1 MVAFVSAE
9 RRAENRLTAGVRK
22 GSLSTERGEEHVMKS
37 VAEIICELLAQGE
50 EAVLATIISHEGST
64 PRTAGTHMVIS
75 RDGKG
80 HGSIGGGT
88 LEARVLEVARELLSG
103 GCSRIISFE
112 LSYEGV
118 AAAEMIC
125 GGRLGVLLD
134 RLIPTTESVVVFNRW
149 LQAQTNR
156 EDCLFVSVI
165 VGGEGDIERI
175 DHCLILAD
183 GTVHGCFP
191 LSSSALHEV
200 ATQGRAPRPI
210 LVAKIENSTVVVEP
224 ARKPKTVHLFGA
236 GHVARPTAHMAFLVG
251 FRVEVMDD
259 RDEFANEGRFPYAD
273 VIRVLPDF
281 NRIVSEVA
289 VDGDSFVVIVTR
301 GHEHDKTVL
310 AQILKTEAC
319 YVGMIGSRRKRDAI
333 YRALLTEGFTQ
344 EDLRRV
350 HCPIGLDIGAE
361 TPEEI
366 AVSIVAELIRHR
378 ARGLE

>member
-1 MVAFVSAE
+1 
-9 RRAENRLTAGVRK
+9 
-22 GSLSTERGEEHVMKS
+22 MKS
-37 VAEIICELLAQGE
+37 VAEIVCALLAKGE
-50 EAVLATIISHEGST
+50 EAVLATIIGHQGST
-64 PRTAGTHMVIS
+64 PRTAGTQMVIS
-75 RDGKG
+75 QDGKG

-88 LEARVLEVARELLSG
+88 LEARVLEVAREILSG
-103 GCSRIISFE
+103 RCPRIISFD
-112 LSYEGV
+112 LSYEAV
-118 AAAEMIC
+118 AGAEMIC
-125 GGRLGVLLD
+125 GGRVEVLLD
-134 RLIPTTESVVVFNRW
+134 HIIPTTENAAVFNRW
-149 LQAQTNR
+149 RQAQAES
-156 EDCLFVSVI
+156 EDCLFVTVTF
-165 VGGEGDIERI
+165 GGEGDIGRI
-175 DHCLILAD
+175 DRCLILAD

-200 ATQGRAPRPI
+200 ATQGRGPRPI
-210 LVAKIENSTVVVEP
+210 LVAKLENSIVVVERG
-224 ARKPKTVHLFGA
+224 RKPKTVHLFGA
-236 GHVARPTAHMAFLVG
+236 GHVARPTAHMASLVG

-259 RDEFANEGRFPYAD
+259 RDEFANAARFPDAE

-281 NRIVSEVA
+281 KRLVSEVA

-333 YRALLTEGFTQ
+333 YRALLTEGFTR

-350 HCPIGLDIGAE
+350 HCPIGLEIGAE

-378 ARGLE
+378 ARGPA

>member
-1 MVAFVSAE
+1 
-9 RRAENRLTAGVRK
+9 
-22 GSLSTERGEEHVMKS
+22 MKS
-37 VAEIICELLAQGE
+37 IAEIICELLATGE
-50 EAVLATIISHEGST
+50 EVVLATIVGRQGST
-64 PRTAGTHMVIS
+64 PRTAGTHMVVS

-88 LEARVLEVARELLSG
+88 LEARVLEVAGELFSVR
-103 GCSRIISFE
+103 CARIISFD

-118 AAAEMIC
+118 GTTDMIC
-125 GGRLGVLLD
+125 GGRVEVLLD
-134 RLIPTTESVVVFNRW
+134 RVIPTTENVAVFNRW
-149 LQAQTNR
+149 RQAQADR
-156 EDCLFVSVI
+156 EDCLLVTVTF
-165 VGGEGDIERI
+165 GGEGGIERI
-175 DHCLILAD
+175 DRCLILAD

-191 LSSSALHEV
+191 LSSSALCEV

-210 LVAKIENSTVVVEP
+210 LLMKLENSTVVVEP
-224 ARKPKTVHLFGA
+224 ARKFKTLHLFGA
-236 GHVARPTAHMAFLVG
+236 GHVARPTAHIASLVG

-259 RDEFANEGRFPYAD
+259 RDEFANTGRFPDAD
-273 VIRVLPDF
+273 KIRVLPDF
-281 NRIVSEVA
+281 NRVVSEAA

-310 AQILKTEAC
+310 AQVLKTEAC

-333 YRALLTEGFTQ
+333 YQALLTEGFTH
-344 EDLRRV
+344 EALRRV

-378 ARGLE
+378 ARRPA